1 MLAYDLK
8 YYDKTLRLNSKT
20 AEHISKIRWAWL
32 SDIPH
37 NKVLDYGCGVGWFR
51 AWKPEQTKVW
61 SYDVGVCPQ
70 TGIEIQ
76 IYDVICLWDVLEHI
90 EDFTHLESLLRLSNA
105 VAGTMPLK
113 PRDVKYTNWKHFKP
127 GEHVHY
133 WDKEELDA
141 YFAPDFK
148 KIKDGYPECP
158 PREDVLSFL
167 YRRV

>member
-1 MLAYDLK
+1 M
-8 YYDKTLRLNSKT
+8 
-20 AEHISKIRWAWL
+20 
-32 SDIPH
+32 
-37 NKVLDYGCGVGWFR
+37 
-51 AWKPEQTKVW
+51 
-61 SYDVGVCPQ
+61 
-70 TGIEIQ
+70 
-76 IYDVICLWDVLEHI
+76 
-90 EDFTHLESLLRLSNA
+90 
-105 VAGTMPLK
+105 AGTMPLK